1 MQVKDVILAAS
12 MQAVYGQP
20 LGPLGPAARHAT
32 SQLEPHRL
40 VDLETRQLR
49 MLVAIADEGTVT
61 RAAATLNVSQ
71 PALSHG
77 LRALEKSVG
86 VALFARRPRG
96 LVPTEAGE
104 RLLRTARAVLREI
117 ERARTE
123 IAGGAIGR
131 GELLRLSTECYTAYH
146 WLPPVFQAFRE
157 RCPGVELRVIPSA
170 IGHPLRALRE
180 ETLDVAIGVRR
191 EPYAGFVYHELFED
205 ELVVVMH
212 PDHPLASE
220 PFATAQHF
228 AGEHLLLFT
237 EDPFDTT
244 LMRVV
249 LAPAG
254 VMPRE
259 ISYVP
264 APDALLELVRTGL
277 GISVFAKWAVARH
290 LRDGELVAIP
300 LTKTGRRR
308 EWYAAV
314 RRAIANRSAI
324 GALVS
329 LLRDH
334 APAFQTAPAPSRRMP
349 GRSATGGARSRLS
362 AVK

>member
-1 MQVKDVILAAS
+1 M
-12 MQAVYGQP
+12 
-20 LGPLGPAARHAT
+20 
-32 SQLEPHRL
+32 
-40 VDLETRQLR
+40 DLETRQLR

-61 RAAATLNVSQ
+61 RAAAVLNVSQ
-71 PALSHG
+71 PALSHA
-77 LRALEKSVG
+77 LRSLERQVG
-86 VALFARRPRG
+86 VSLFARQPRG
-96 LVPTEAGE
+96 LVPTEAGD

-117 ERARTE
+117 ERARAE
-123 IAGGAIGR
+123 ISGGVIGR

-170 IGHPLRALRE
+170 IGHPLKALRE

-191 EPYAGFVYHELFED
+191 EAYAGFVYHELFED
-205 ELVVVMH
+205 ELVVVMP

-228 AGEHLLLFT
+228 ADEHLLLFT

-244 LMRVV
+244 VMRAV

-264 APDALLELVRTGL
+264 ATDALLELVRTGL
-277 GISVFAKWAVARH
+277 GISVFAKWAVARY
-290 LRDGELVAIP
+290 LRDGELVGIP
-300 LTKTGRRR
+300 LTKGGRRR
-308 EWYAAV
+308 QWSAAV
-314 RRAIANRSAI
+314 RRTIANRSAI

-329 LLRDH
+329 LLREH
-334 APAFQTAPAPSRRMP
+334 APAFQAVPAARR
-349 GRSATGGARSRLS
+349 RSKPKQRSVGKE
-362 AVK
+362 A

>member
-1 MQVKDVILAAS
+1 
-12 MQAVYGQP
+12 
-20 LGPLGPAARHAT
+20 
-32 SQLEPHRL
+32 
-40 VDLETRQLR
+40 
-49 MLVAIADEGTVT
+49 
-61 RAAATLNVSQ
+61 
-71 PALSHG
+71 
-77 LRALEKSVG
+77 
-86 VALFARRPRG
+86 
-96 LVPTEAGE
+96 
-104 RLLRTARAVLREI
+104 LLRTARTILREI
-117 ERARTE
+117 ERARVE

-146 WLPPVFQAFRE
+146 WLPPVFEAFRE
-157 RCPGVELRVIPSA
+157 RCPGVELRVVPSA

-180 ETLDVAIGVRR
+180 ESLDVAIGVRR

-205 ELVVVMH
+205 ELVVVMP

-220 PFATAQHF
+220 PFATAHHF
-228 AGEHLLLFT
+228 ANEHLLLFT

-264 APDALLELVRTGL
+264 APEALLELVRTGL
-277 GISVFAKWAVARH
+277 GISVFAKWAVARQ
-290 LRDGELVAIP
+290 LRDGDLVGIP
-300 LTKTGRRR
+300 LTRAGRRR
-308 EWYAAV
+308 QWYAAV

-329 LLRDH
+329 LLREH
-334 APAFQTAPAPSRRMP
+334 APAFKSVPSEPRRRPARTPPRETR
-349 GRSATGGARSRLS
+349 ARHQ
-362 AVK
+362 A

>member
-1 MQVKDVILAAS
+1 MARWTMQVKDIILATS
-12 MQAVYGQP
+12 MHVIYGSP
-20 LGPLGPAARHAT
+20 LATCAEPLVTRYAHPT
-32 SQLEPHRL
+32 P

-61 RAAATLNVSQ
+61 RAASRLNVSQ
-71 PALSHG
+71 PALSHA
-77 LRALEKSVG
+77 LRALERSVG
-86 VALFARRPRG
+86 VSLFARAPRG

-117 ERARTE
+117 ERARVD
-123 IAGGAIGR
+123 IVGGAVGR
-131 GELLRLSTECYTAYH
+131 GELLRISTECYTAYH

-170 IGHPLRALRE
+170 IGQPLRALRE

-205 ELVVVMH
+205 ELLVVMH
-212 PDHPLASE
+212 PDHPLAAE

-228 AGEHLLLFT
+228 ADEHLLLFT

-290 LRDGELVAIP
+290 LRDGELAGIP
-300 LTKTGRRR
+300 LTKGGRRR
-308 EWYAAV
+308 LWTAAV

-324 GALVS
+324 TTLVS
-329 LLRDH
+329 LLREN
-334 APAFQTAPAPSRRMP
+334 APAFQNAPPLRRRSSPRSRR
-349 GRSATGGARSRLS
+349 ARR
-362 AVK
+362 

>member
-1 MQVKDVILAAS
+1 M
-12 MQAVYGQP
+12 
-20 LGPLGPAARHAT
+20 
-32 SQLEPHRL
+32 
-40 VDLETRQLR
+40 DLETRQLR

-61 RAAATLNVSQ
+61 RAASRLNVSQ

-86 VALFARRPRG
+86 VALFARHPRG
-96 LVPTEAGE
+96 LVPTEAGD
-104 RLLRTARAVLREI
+104 RLLRTARTVLKEI
-117 ERARTE
+117 EHARLE
-123 IAGGAIGR
+123 IAGRAIGR
-131 GELLRLSTECYTAYH
+131 GELLRLGTECYTAYH
-146 WLPPVFQAFRE
+146 WLPPVFEAFRE
-157 RCPGVELRVIPSA
+157 RAPNVELRVIPSA
-170 IGHPLRALRE
+170 IGHPLKALRE

-212 PDHPLASE
+212 PEHPLASE

-277 GISVFAKWAVARH
+277 GISVFAKWAVARQ
-290 LRDGELVAIP
+290 LRDGELVGIP
-300 LTKTGRRR
+300 LTKGGRRR
-308 EWYAAV
+308 QWYATVRKAV
-314 RRAIANRSAI
+314 ANRSAVT
-324 GALVS
+324 ALVA
-329 LLRDH
+329 LLRQH
-334 APAFQTAPAPSRRMP
+334 APAFQTIAPRRRG
-349 GRSATGGARSRLS
+349 GRRRA
-362 AVK
+362 

>member
-1 MQVKDVILAAS
+1 
-12 MQAVYGQP
+12 
-20 LGPLGPAARHAT
+20 
-32 SQLEPHRL
+32 

-86 VALFARRPRG
+86 VSLFARRPRG

-104 RLLRTARAVLREI
+104 RLLRTARSVLREI

-146 WLPPVFQAFRE
+146 WLPPVFRGFRE

-180 ETLDVAIGVRR
+180 ETLDIAIGVRH
-191 EPYAGFVYHELFED
+191 EAYAGFVYHELFED

-212 PDHPLASE
+212 PEHPLASE
-220 PFATAQHF
+220 PYATAQHF
-228 AGEHLLLFT
+228 AHEHLLLFT

-264 APDALLELVRTGL
+264 ATDALLELVRTGL
-277 GISVFAKWAVARH
+277 GISVFAKWAVARQ
-290 LRDGELVAIP
+290 LRAGELVGIP
-300 LTKTGRRR
+300 LTKAGRRR
-308 EWYAAV
+308 QWYATV
-314 RRAIANRSAI
+314 RRAIANRSAV

-329 LLRDH
+329 LLREH
-334 APAFQTAPAPSRRMP
+334 APAFQTAPAPSRR
-349 GRSATGGARSRLS
+349 RRARAMAS
-362 AVK
+362 